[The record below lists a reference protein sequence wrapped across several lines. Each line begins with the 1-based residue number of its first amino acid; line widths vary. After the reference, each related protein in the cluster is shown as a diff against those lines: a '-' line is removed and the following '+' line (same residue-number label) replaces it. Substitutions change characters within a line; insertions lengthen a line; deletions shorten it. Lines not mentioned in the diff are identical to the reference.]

1 MIYLYLLQK
10 INFQLSNILNII
22 TLMNIKDY
30 VNEICLNAS
39 SSASEIAC
47 TEESIKNSILS
58 SLIDEINLSRD
69 KIKSSNN
76 EDVIKFK
83 SSDNF
88 IKSFVDR
95 LMINDERI
103 DSMISSI
110 EEIIGLKDPV
120 GEIKNLKVMP
130 SGIKVGKMSMPLG
143 VIAMIYESRPNVTID
158 ASALS
163 IKSGNSIILRGG
175 SESIKTNIILAGCI
189 RRALIKN
196 NINENIVQLIEN
208 TDRKI
213 VNELLLQNKYIDI
226 VIPRGGKNLIKLIDE
241 LSSISV
247 LRHLDGICH
256 VFIDKDADINKAISI
271 AINSKTQRTG
281 VCNAMETLI
290 VDINIADKFLPLLKV
305 QLNEKNVE
313 IRGCSKTKNILGKIK
328 FASEEDW
335 GTEYLDSILSII
347 IVSDFSEA
355 IKHISQYGSG
365 HTDVIVTENID
376 TADIFLRRVDSS
388 SVMLNASSRFAD
400 GFEYGL
406 GAEIGIST
414 NKLHARGPV
423 GIEGLTN
430 EKFIVIGDGNIR

>member
-1 MIYLYLLQK
+1 
-10 INFQLSNILNII
+10 
-22 TLMNIKDY
+22 
-30 VNEICLNAS
+30 
-39 SSASEIAC
+39 
-47 TEESIKNSILS
+47 
-58 SLIDEINLSRD
+58 
-69 KIKSSNN
+69 
-76 EDVIKFK
+76 
-83 SSDNF
+83 
-88 IKSFVDR
+88 
-95 LMINDERI
+95 
-103 DSMISSI
+103 
-110 EEIIGLKDPV
+110 
-120 GEIKNLKVMP
+120 MP

-175 SESIKTNIILAGCI
+175 SESIKTNIVLAGCI

-196 NINENIVQLIEN
+196 NTNENIVQLIEN

-256 VFIDKDADINKAISI
+256 VFVDKDADINKAISI
-271 AINSKTQRTG
+271 AVNSKTQRTG

-290 VDINIADKFLPLLKV
+290 VDINIADTFLPLLKA

-313 IRGCSKTKNILGKIK
+313 IRGCPKTKNILGMIK
-328 FASEEDW
+328 SASEEDLA
-335 GTEYLDSILSII
+335 TEYLDSILSII
-347 IVSDFSEA
+347 VVSDFSEA

-376 TADIFLRRVDSS
+376 TAGIFLRRVDSS
-388 SVMLNASSRFAD
+388 SVMHNASSRFAD